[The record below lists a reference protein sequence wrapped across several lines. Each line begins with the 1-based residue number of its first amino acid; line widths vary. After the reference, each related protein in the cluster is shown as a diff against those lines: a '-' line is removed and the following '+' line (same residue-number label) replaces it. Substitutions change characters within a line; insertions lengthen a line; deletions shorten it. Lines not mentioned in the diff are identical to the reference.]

1 MQDSAPLRGR
11 PDRQSPSD
19 ALAEVI
25 AAMER
30 AGIGTSRDELA
41 DALWLARWWKPAGGI
56 PLLGTRETVQQRR
69 PAAERTTTSETPS
82 SSAAG
87 GQPSPSCP
95 LSDAAP
101 VPAVARS
108 DTAACA
114 WLYPGAGRGGI
125 ADNAVQVGVRA
136 PATLPAAP
144 ELQRSLRPLQ
154 RLRGAVEPLRTTLD
168 EYATAELTAQAGGL
182 LLPVY
187 RPVTRGD
194 LSMRLLM
201 DTASSMHVWERTLDE
216 LKQMFERGGAFRDVR
231 VRYLHEG
238 PGGSVAVSTRFGASA
253 AALHSSDHL
262 CDPTGRQVTVL
273 VSDCTGPL
281 WNSGAAHRLLHRL
294 SRYAPVAVLQPL
306 PQRLWS
312 RTRLPAS
319 HGVVWRV
326 EDTTN
331 PGRLRFAQSAEP
343 GSPRPGRAQKAAAV
357 EIPVLPLSAASL
369 GAWARLVSG
378 TGAGPVP
385 ASVGWVSHDQPA
397 TPASRPRPS
406 RSPAELVA
414 RFRERASPGAE
425 QLAVYLAAA
434 PLYLPVMQLVQRTM
448 LRGSGPAEMAEVLL
462 SGLLT
467 RSDPESAAGDSSWY
481 EFVEGVRETLLTPL
495 ARDEALLVLK
505 HCSEFIEQRFGRG
518 SPNFPAMA
526 ILQLESDAPPPVDAE
541 HRAPAPAPNGP
552 SRIPQPFAAVAARV
566 LERFAPPADSPV
578 VGDVGRPNGLARRS
592 VIHRAEALVERFK
605 SDGMV
610 QNLLDAVQVL
620 RQSTGREPVRG
631 TDPELWTALARNLLL
646 LWRLQADATLL
657 AEALDAATLAAAHPD
672 AVHARTTLARVLH
685 ASASERRAAGDE
697 RTALELLRRADRE
710 YTAACAAPGLEADEA
725 LEITL
730 ERASVLEEQWVLGG
744 YSGLLEETVG
754 MLEAFGDAW
763 PVTRTQP
770 SGLSLAHGRALLLLA
785 RDTQD
790 LERVRVYAQQAA
802 VSLDH
807 GRELLDGESSLPD
820 DRARAALDLVD
831 AQLLSGENLDR
842 AEVLLAE
849 ILRTA
854 DDQRLRAAALARAA
868 RLRVRRYDC
877 GSPVTELEAATE
889 RFLDAC
895 RAVPRDRPE
904 YGDLLAEWGETLLRR
919 AGLAGGKP
927 FIGRTVRVLREC
939 RMETAPNAQEL
950 AGRLLMLG
958 RALILRYQ
966 SEGDLVDLREA
977 EHVFEVAISH
987 AGQEGVRARSWF
999 ALGEAHHFAFQH
1011 TRRPGR
1017 LDHAAAALRKAAL
1030 AARAAQEELVDP
1042 SDMVRLAASAHH
1054 ARGLVH
1060 ESAGRPRAARD
1071 AYRSAMHEWH
1081 RLPAGGGQ
1089 GEENTAA
1096 RLAELGGQ

>member
-11 PDRQSPSD
+11 PDRQSPSN

-25 AAMER
+25 GAMER
-30 AGIGTSRDELA
+30 AGIDTSRDELA
-41 DALWLARWWKPAGGI
+41 DALWLARWWKPAGEI
-56 PLLGTRETVQQRR
+56 PTPGAPETGLQQR
-69 PAAERTTTSETPS
+69 PAAERATTAEPLS
-82 SSAAG
+82 SPAAE
-87 GQPSPSCP
+87 GQPSRPSP
-95 LSDAAP
+95 DAAP
-101 VPAVARS
+101 GATVVRS
-108 DTAACA
+108 GPHVRA
-114 WLYPGAGRGGI
+114 WLYPGVGRGGI
-125 ADNAVQVGVRA
+125 PDDAVQVGVRG
-136 PATLPAAP
+136 PATLPGVL

-154 RLRGAVEPLRTTLD
+154 HLRTAAGPVRTTLD
-168 EYATAELTAQAGGL
+168 ENATAELTAQAGGL
-182 LLPVY
+182 LLPVH
-187 RPVTRGD
+187 RPVTRGN

-216 LKQMFERGGAFRDVR
+216 LKQVFERVGAFRDIR
-231 VRYLHEG
+231 VQYLHEG
-238 PGGSVAVSTRFGASA
+238 PGGTVSVSPRFAAST

-273 VSDCTGPL
+273 VSDCAGPL
-281 WNSGAAHRLLHRL
+281 WSSGAAHRLLHRL

-326 EDTTN
+326 DDVAN
-331 PGRLRFAQSAEP
+331 PGRLRFAQSAERGLP
-343 GSPRPGRAQKAAAV
+343 KPGRTENAAAV

-385 ASVGWVSHDQPA
+385 ASVGWVRHDQPA
-397 TPASRPRPS
+397 ASASRPRPS

-448 LRGSGPAEMAEVLL
+448 LRGSGPAELAEVLL

-467 RSDPESAAGDSSWY
+467 RSDPENAAGDSRWY
-481 EFVEGVRETLLTPL
+481 EFVEGVREALLDPL

-505 HCSEFIEQRFGRG
+505 RCSEFLEQRFGRG

-526 ILQLESDAPPPVDAE
+526 ILQLESDAAPPVGAE
-541 HRAPAPAPNGP
+541 HLAAAPGPNGP

-566 LERFAPPADSPV
+566 LERFAPPTDSPGP
-578 VGDVGRPNGLARRS
+578 GDADRPNSYVRRS
-592 VIHRAEALVERFK
+592 AIHRADSLVERFK

-620 RQSTGREPVRG
+620 RQATGREPVRG
-631 TDPELWTALARNLLL
+631 TDPELWTALARTLLM
-646 LWRLQADATLL
+646 LWRLQADSALL
-657 AEALDAATLAAAHPD
+657 AEALDAATLAAAHHD
-672 AVHARTTLARVLH
+672 AVHARTALARVLH
-685 ASASERRAAGDE
+685 ASAAERRAAGDE

-730 ERASVLEEQWVLGG
+730 ERARVLEEQWVVGG
-744 YSGLLEETVG
+744 YAGLLEETVG

-763 PVTRTQP
+763 PVTRAQP

-785 RDTQD
+785 GSTQD
-790 LERVRVYAQQAA
+790 PERVRVHAQQAA
-802 VSLDH
+802 VSLEH
-807 GRELLDGESSLPD
+807 GRVLLDSEPSLPD
-820 DRARAALDLVD
+820 DRARATLDLVD
-831 AQLLSGENLDR
+831 AQLLSGEDLDR
-842 AEVLLAE
+842 AEILLAE
-849 ILRTA
+849 VLRTA
-854 DDQRLRAAALARAA
+854 DDQRLRAAALARTA
-868 RLRVRRYDC
+868 RLRVRRYDS
-877 GSPVTELEAATE
+877 GGPVTELEAAAE
-889 RFLDAC
+889 RFLAAC

-904 YGDLLAEWGETLLRR
+904 YSGLLAEWGETLLRR
-919 AGLAGGKP
+919 ATLVGGEP
-927 FIGRTVRVLREC
+927 FIGRAVRVLREC
-939 RMETAPNAQEL
+939 RMETAPSAPEL
-950 AGRLLMLG
+950 ADRLLMLG
-958 RALILRYQ
+958 RALIIRHQ

-977 EHVFEVAISH
+977 EHVFEVALSR
-987 AGQEGVRARSWF
+987 ADEEGVRARSWF
-999 ALGEAHHFAFQH
+999 ALGEAHRFAFQH

-1017 LDHAAAALRKAAL
+1017 LDLAAAALRKAAL
-1030 AARAAQEELVDP
+1030 AARAAEGELLDP
-1042 SDMVRLAASAHH
+1042 SGMVELAASAHH

-1071 AYRSAMHEWH
+1071 AYRSAMDEWR

-1096 RLAELGGQ
+1096 RLAELGRQ